1 MKARLP
7 KGYGRPD
14 PNAMMRQVQKMQD
27 EIRAKQ
33 EELEAKEY
41 TGTASG
47 EMVTVTM
54 TGKHEITTV
63 KMDEELKDSYP
74 SGNVLKTDI
83 LLNVIAYADAENEI
97 LDASACEEYSKVTTD
112 DTYQLPGVEV
122 KAEAEDGIID
132 LGGKSYA
139 VSDDVSIFLPSP
151 RARRSRLAL

>member
-27 EIRAKQ
+27 DIRAKQ

-54 TGKHEITTV
+54 NGKHEILGITIKPEAVDPDDIEMLEDLVAAAVNATV
-63 KMDEELKDSYP
+63 KQVDE
-74 SGNVLKTDI
+74 T
-83 LLNVIAYADAENEI
+83 
-97 LDASACEEYSKVTTD
+97 
-112 DTYQLPGVEV
+112 
-122 KAEAEDGIID
+122 AEAEMGK
-132 LGGKSYA
+132 LTGGLN
-139 VSDDVSIFLPSP
+139 IPGL
-151 RARRSRLAL
+151 